1 MVVKNV
7 SVRFYLDK
15 SLHKKAYEFLKNQS
29 EFPTISAAVINAVIG
44 FYDKQE
50 SENRLVEKIAS
61 RLLGLAISPPVTV
74 ASPESVT
81 QNSDEAISAEIDF
94 GFLGG

>member
-1 MVVKNV
+1 VVKNV

-15 SLHKKAYEFLKNQS
+15 PLHKKAYEFLKNQS
-29 EFPTISAAVINAVIG
+29 DFPTISAAVINAVID

-50 SENRLVEKIAS
+50 SENRLVEKIAN
-61 RLLGLAISPPVTV
+61 RLSGFSASPPILETAEVQT
-74 ASPESVT
+74 
-81 QNSDEAISAEIDF
+81 DEDILANLDL